1 MSVVGPA
8 PAQVG
13 MEEGKLASSP
23 PVTPLERQ
31 RLLAG
36 EVTGHVEPERSAAS
50 SSAAAPAAQPE
61 GSGVATPD
69 RVNEAAAP
77 SCDGLGSK
85 KLSGRSDVAVQV
97 DEDRLE
103 PTAADAARCLR
114 VALLFTQQQA
124 HHAPKPSAQLAL
136 AIKTL
141 ATFVE
146 TAEAAERAR
155 APPAKRARAVVRRGN
170 PKPTGGARDR
180 PDPALKP
187 KAPKEEKDTLT
198 AAEKRLL
205 ELEQQIPDTFV
216 VSDAI
221 SAKTAAASDLF
232 TPRFKATSAHA
243 AVDVSE
249 ADQSHLEDTSDAVF
263 EAMHRPRE
271 RDERAAHKDLFQ
283 PTRAQPSRSPRAGSA
298 ASPRAS
304 PRAGTT
310 NAEGAHAAVAPL
322 SLDGPAGPSTSAEEP
337 DDWEVLGRRSGTNR
351 IVLRKMRKRRH
362 EDVGERER
370 KLLRAAVFANVSSN

>member
-8 PAQVG
+8 AAALG

-36 EVTGHVEPERSAAS
+36 AVTQQAS
-50 SSAAAPAAQPE
+50 SSAAAPAAQAE
-61 GSGVATPD
+61 SSGVATPD

-77 SCDGLGSK
+77 SCDGVGSK

-97 DEDRLE
+97 EEERLE

-124 HHAPKPSAQLAL
+124 PHAPKPSAQLAL

-155 APPAKRARAVVRRGN
+155 APPAKRARAVVRRSN
-170 PKPTGGARDR
+170 PKPAGDASDR
-180 PDPALKP
+180 PDPAPKP
-187 KAPKEEKDTLT
+187 KAPKEEKGTLT

-221 SAKTAAASDLF
+221 SAKTVAASDLF
-232 TPRFKATSAHA
+232 TPRFKATAANA
-243 AVDVSE
+243 AVDSFE
-249 ADQSHLEDTSDAVF
+249 ADRSHLEDTSDAVF

-283 PTRAQPSRSPRAGSA
+283 PTRPQPSRSPRAGPA

-304 PRAGTT
+304 PRAFGATG
-310 NAEGAHAAVAPL
+310 EGAPAAVAPL
-322 SLDGPAGPSTSAEEP
+322 SLDGPAAQSTSAEP
-337 DDWEVLGRRSGTNR
+337 DDWEVLGRRSGTNQ

-362 EDVGERER
+362 EGAGERER